1 MKPQRS
7 VVRPGQCL
15 LGRYYI
21 EKLLGEGGMGQVFLC
36 HDTVR
41 QGRYALKV
49 IHPHLAPLEEV
60 RRRFFQELKVT
71 ERLTHSGIVR
81 TYNLEHHPLLF
92 FIMEYVEGETMEDIL
107 QQAAEERRKPPVSLL
122 QTARLLKELCGIL
135 TYAHAQG
142 VIHRDIKPP
151 NIMVT
156 QDGHVKL
163 MDFGI
168 AKLLDSPQVKH
179 TGFQGTVY
187 YMAPEQLKG
196 GAPVTPAAD
205 VFSLGILAYQLLTGE
220 MPIGA
225 VAPPS
230 FYNAMLTQTVDSVV
244 LQAIAQEPQHRY
256 ATPHSF
262 WTALA
267 ESLEPMLSDT
277 STMLHSN
284 SSQLPYPPQFG
295 ESADDLMEP
304 LHAMPPH
311 PTLESAMTISAL
323 EEKARNANAT
333 DVEVPTANVG
343 DIHVGNNLDF
353 HNADLS
359 SEPTHTE
366 IPSTAKTSFS
376 RNHDSADNLPEQLD
390 EYPVIGRVS
399 KQVREDSRSA
409 RIDSSDG
416 ITNVEVPQARPSRT
430 DVELPQTSEMG
441 FAFPSLD
448 KLEAIPDAQSK
459 QTAQHPTVKR
469 GGDETAVEMAT
480 VQTYRT
486 SGPIHTN
493 RSTKTGPS
501 PERNT
506 LASSKP
512 RPLHHTLD
520 PSLFSN
526 MEDELIALEKAGPSP
541 ALHSSF
547 FSDSASPHPKS
558 SFQKDDGFETVEKT
572 SNVPSSKYTATT
584 LPEPPPLLE
593 SKYLYSRQDEP
604 LLQFVRIPEG
614 SFLMG
619 SVTDDP
625 LHCENELPQRHVHLD
640 AFWIARTTITNRVWK
655 TFVEESGYSSDE
667 EDYLQHWDKG
677 APPEAIL
684 EHPVVYV
691 SLNDVKRFCAFYGLL
706 LPSEAQWERAARG
719 DHGFS
724 WPWGNNSPSSELC
737 NFFDSELDTTTPV
750 AAYPKGVSPYGLFD
764 CSGNV
769 WEWCSDEWTQDWLK
783 QMGESPH
790 NPIADGSSSRQARRR
805 SKRIQYSIRGGCY
818 LYRAGGVRCSFR
830 YKSATRA
837 PFIGA
842 RVIMPER

>member
-1 MKPQRS
+1 MIVKPQRS

-71 ERLTHSGIVR
+71 ERLTHAGIVR

-92 FIMEYVEGETMEDIL
+92 FIMEYVEGETLEEVL
-107 QQAAEERRKPPVSLL
+107 LQAAEERRKPPISLL
-122 QTARLLKELCGIL
+122 QAARLLKELCGIL

-151 NIMVT
+151 NIMLT
-156 QDGHVKL
+156 NDRHVKL

-168 AKLLDSPQVKH
+168 AKLLDAPQVKH

-230 FYNAMLTQTVDSVV
+230 FYNAMLNQTVDAVI
-244 LQAIAQEPQHRY
+244 LQSIAQEPQHRY
-256 ATPHSF
+256 PTPHSF

-267 ESLEPMLSDT
+267 ESLQPMLET
-277 STMLHSN
+277 SSNDLYSNN
-284 SSQLPYPPQFG
+284 SSHLPHPPRLG
-295 ESADDLMEP
+295 ESGDDLMEP
-304 LHAMPPH
+304 LDAMPPH
-311 PTLESAMTISAL
+311 PTLESAMSISAL
-323 EEKARNANAT
+323 ERNANVT
-333 DVEVPTANVG
+333 DVEMPTANDVNFP
-343 DIHVGNNLDF
+343 DIQI
-353 HNADLS
+353 NA
-359 SEPTHTE
+359 EPTHTE
-366 IPSTAKTSFS
+366 IPSTAQTSFS
-376 RNHDSADNLPEQLD
+376 RQHDSADNLPEQLD

-399 KQVREDSRSA
+399 APLRNEPRHA
-409 RIDSSDG
+409 RIDSSDDV
-416 ITNVEVPQARPSRT
+416 TNVEVPQTSSLSRT
-430 DVELPQTSEMG
+430 DVELPQTAELG

-469 GGDETAVEMAT
+469 RGEDETAVEMAT
-480 VQTYRT
+480 VQTYRNT
-486 SGPIHTN
+486 GPMHPT
-493 RSTKTGPS
+493 RSSKTGS
-501 PERNT
+501 PAAQRSP
-506 LASSKP
+506 LASSKS

-520 PSLFSN
+520 PSLFAN
-526 MEDELIALEKAGPSP
+526 MEEELIALEKSDSSP
-541 ALHSSF
+541 VLHSSF
-547 FSDSASPHPKS
+547 FSEPTQSPASFAEQPAHREGGLVTAEKPPHMPVS
-558 SFQKDDGFETVEKT
+558 L
-572 SNVPSSKYTATT
+572 YTAVS

-593 SKYLYSRQDEP
+593 SKFLYSRQDEP
-604 LLQFVRIPEG
+604 LLEFIKIPEG
-614 SFLMG
+614 RFLMG
-619 SVTDDP
+619 SSPDDP
-625 LHCENELPQRHVHLD
+625 LHCENEIPQRHVHLD
-640 AFWIARTTITNRVWK
+640 TFWIARTTITNRVWK
-655 TFVEESGYSSDE
+655 TFVEESGYTSVE
-667 EDYLQHWDKG
+667 EDYLQHWNG
-677 APPEAIL
+677 SEPPQDYL

-706 LPSEAQWERAARG
+706 LPSEAQWERSARG

-724 WPWGNNSPSSELC
+724 WPWGNNPPTPELC

-750 AAYPKGVSPYGLFD
+750 GTYTQGVSPYGLFD

-769 WEWCSDEWTQDWLK
+769 WEWCVDEWTQDWLV
-783 QMGESPH
+783 QMGDSPR
-790 NPIADGSSSRQARRR
+790 NPVADGNSSHQARRR
-805 SKRIQYSIRGGCY
+805 SKRVQYSIRGGCY
-818 LYRAGGVRCSFR
+818 LYRSGGIRCSFR